1 MSLRSLTNL
10 SLRDKN
16 LNDQDNI
23 FADLLNLKELQ
34 EVFLLF

>member
-16 LNDQDNI
+16 LNDSDNI
-23 FADLLNLKELQ
+23 FADLLNLKELK
-34 EVFLLF
+34 EVKLL